1 MKLSNLTVLFL
12 ILVVAT
18 LLRVYDLFH
27 IPYTYDEFSAL
38 FRTRFDSFSELIE
51 KGVKVDTLPAGIQV
65 LLYLLTGMFGWNEWI
80 IKMPFILSGILSA
93 WLIFLVARLWYNETA
108 GLISAA
114 FVASLQYTVIYSQ
127 IARPYASGLFLVLL
141 MVYFWSKIIKTPEKR
156 LYLNSYLFI
165 ISATLCAYNH
175 HFSLLVAAV
184 AGISGL
190 FLIERK
196 YLVRYLISCV
206 IICILYLPHLE
217 ILFAQ
222 MKMKGNEGWL
232 GTLRYDFILN
242 YFRYVF
248 QYSIVSYLLVLLII
262 IYGIFKKEKHPDY
275 LKTSLLFLTW
285 FCVPFVT
292 GFVYSRLVNNV
303 MQFSVLIFSFPFL
316 LFLLFGHFKALKP
329 TVNLILVVLILAVNI
344 FSLVYVRKHYSVFY
358 NSQYVHILTDRV
370 EAEQQYGEIPS
381 IIDSDKNI
389 SDYYIRK
396 MGLDSNFTWYDQLAG
411 AGGFEDFLH
420 EQTQKSDY
428 LYFGCLSSNPA
439 TTVPV
444 IREYY
449 PFIKTQNN
457 YSGGTTYIFS
467 KSDGLDDDR
476 VEYWSFSGDPKE
488 HWTAVKPDRFIDTD
502 GFSCNDSYLVDSS
515 MEWSPVYS
523 RVLDENLMP
532 GSHDFIDISVRVSL
546 PDTLREVILVA
557 SLERDKEFIHWGG
570 SKFDLYLDPVEE
582 KGFWKP
588 VYYSINLANVHA
600 DLDGALLKVYVWNKG
615 RAGFLMDD
623 FLVRFRK
630 GNPVV
635 YGLVEEI

>member
-1 MKLSNLTVLFL
+1 MWT
-12 ILVVAT
+12 
-18 LLRVYDLFH
+18 
-27 IPYTYDEFSAL
+27 
-38 FRTRFDSFSELIE
+38 
-51 KGVKVDTLPAGIQV
+51 
-65 LLYLLTGMFGWNEWI
+65 
-80 IKMPFILSGILSA
+80 
-93 WLIFLVARLWYNETA
+93 NETV

-114 FVASLQYTVIYSQ
+114 MVASLQYTVIYSQ
-127 IARPYASGLFLVLL
+127 IARPYSSGLFLVLL
-141 MVYFWSKIIKTPEKR
+141 MVFFWSKMMKTPEKR
-156 LYLNSYLFI
+156 FYLNSFLFI
-165 ISATLCAYNH
+165 ISAVLCAYNH

-190 FLIERK
+190 FLIGRK
-196 YLVRYLISCV
+196 YLVRYLVSCAL
-206 IICILYLPHLE
+206 ICILYLPHLE

-248 QYSIVSYLLVLLII
+248 QYSIVSYFLVLLII
-262 IYGIFKKEKHPDY
+262 IYGFLKKEKHPGY
-275 LKTSLLFLTW
+275 LKTFLMFLAW
-285 FCVPFVT
+285 FCVPFIT

-329 TVNLILVVLILAVNI
+329 TVNLILVALILAVNI

-358 NSQYVHILTDRV
+358 NSQYVHILTDKD
-370 EAEQQYGEIPS
+370 EAGRLYGDMPS
-381 IIDSDKNI
+381 IIDSDRNI
-389 SDYYIRK
+389 SNYYIGK
-396 MGLDSNFTWYDQLAG
+396 MGLDSNFTWFEQLAG
-411 AGGFEDFLH
+411 AGNLADFLY
-420 EQTQKSDY
+420 EQSQQSDY

-439 TTVPV
+439 VTVPA

-449 PFIKTQNN
+449 PFIKTQHN
-457 YSGGTTYIFS
+457 YSGGTTYVFS
-467 KSDGLDDDR
+467 KTSGVDEDR
-476 VEYWSFSGDPKE
+476 VEYWSFSDDLKE
-488 HWTAVKPDRFIDTD
+488 HWTAVKPAQFIDTA
-502 GFSCNDSYLVDSS
+502 GFSCNDSYLVDST
-515 MEWSPVYS
+515 MEWSPVFS
-523 RVLDENLMP
+523 RVLDETFMP
-532 GSHDFIDISVRVSL
+532 GSHGFIDISVRVSL

-570 SKFDLYLDPVEE
+570 SKFDLFLDPVEE
-582 KGFWKP
+582 KGLWKP

-600 DLDGALLKVYVWNKG
+600 GLDGALLKVYVWNKG
-615 RAGFLMDD
+615 RAVFLMDD

>member
-1 MKLSNLTVLFL
+1 MKLSNLTVLIL

-18 LLRVYDLFH
+18 LLRVYDLFD

-38 FRTRFDSFSELIE
+38 FRTQFGSFSELIE

-65 LLYLLTGMFGWNEWI
+65 LLYLLTGMFGWDEWI
-80 IKMPFILSGILSA
+80 IKMPFILSGILSV
-93 WLIFLVARLWYNETA
+93 WLIYLVARMWTNETV

-114 FVASLQYTVIYSQ
+114 MVASLQYTVIYSQ
-127 IARPYASGLFLVLL
+127 IARPYSSGLFLVLM
-141 MVYFWSKIIKTPEKR
+141 MVFFWSKMMKTPENR
-156 LYLNSYLFI
+156 FYLNSFLFI
-165 ISATLCAYNH
+165 ISAVLCAYNH

-190 FLIERK
+190 FLIGRK
-196 YLVRYLISCV
+196 YLVRYLVSCAL
-206 IICILYLPHLE
+206 ICIFYLPHLE

-222 MKMKGNEGWL
+222 MNMKGNEGWL

-248 QYSIVSYLLVLLII
+248 QYSIASYLLVLLII
-262 IYGIFKKEKHPDY
+262 IYGFFKKEKHPGY
-275 LKTSLLFLTW
+275 LKTFLMFLAW
-285 FCVPFVT
+285 FCIPFIT
-292 GFVYSRLVNNV
+292 GFIYSRLVNNV

-329 TVNLILVVLILAVNI
+329 TVNLILVVLILVVNI

-358 NSQYVHILTDRV
+358 NSQYVHILTDKD
-370 EAEQQYGEIPS
+370 EAGRLYGDMPS
-381 IIDSDKNI
+381 IIDSDRNI
-389 SDYYIRK
+389 SNYYIRK
-396 MGLDSNFTWYDQLAG
+396 MGLDSNFAWFEQLSNAG
-411 AGGFEDFLH
+411 DLADFLH
-420 EQTQKSDY
+420 EQSQQSDY

-439 TTVPV
+439 ITVPV

-457 YSGGTTYIFS
+457 YSGGTTYVFS
-467 KSDGLDDDR
+467 KTSGLDDDR
-476 VEYWSFSGDPKE
+476 VEYWSFSDDPKE
-488 HWTAVKPDRFIDTD
+488 NWTAVKPAQFVDTA
-502 GFSCNDSYLVDSS
+502 GFSCNDSFLVDSS

-523 RVLDENLMP
+523 RVLDENFMP
-532 GSHDFIDISVRVSL
+532 GSHDFIDISVRISL
-546 PDTLREVILVA
+546 MDTLREAILVA

-570 SKFDLYLDPVEE
+570 SKFDLFLDPVEE
-582 KGFWKP
+582 KGLWKP
-588 VYYSINLANVHA
+588 VNYSINLANVHA

-615 RAGFLMDD
+615 RGVFLMDD

-635 YGLVEEI
+635 YGLVQKI